1 MVYSVYIY
9 DIFIMVINGVYIII
23 YIYIHIIICVYN
35 NYVYIYIIHEFSVAT
50 KQSVYE
56 LLLNV
61 CFLIFF

>member
-9 DIFIMVINGVYIII
+9 DIFIMVINGVYI
-23 YIYIHIIICVYN
+23 YIYISLYVYIIIM
-35 NYVYIYIIHEFSVAT
+35 YIYIIHEFSVAT